1 MATPIQFGT
10 SGWRDVLGEGF
21 TFDNVRVLTQAIA
34 EHLLETEGGGK
45 KDGLRVVVASDYR
58 FLAERLT
65 AECCRVLAANGITA
79 CHLGFAP
86 TPAVAFAITDG
97 GLDGGINFT
106 ASHNPPEY
114 NGMKFSPA
122 WGGPALPET
131 TKAIEKRANAP
142 GAAAHV
148 KRIPLEE
155 ARAAKKIVDLD
166 AKAKYLARLE
176 SLVDFGALKKLKL
189 AYDPLYG
196 SGRGWLDAA
205 LSKNGVAFEMLH
217 DARDP
222 SFGGTSPDPSEKR
235 LDELRARMKATG
247 SDLGLATDG
256 DADRFGILDG
266 DGSFVQPNYVLAVL
280 FDYLVGDRKVPGGAA
295 RSVSTTHLID
305 LVGKHHGREVA
316 EYPVGFK
323 YIGKAIA
330 EGKIAIGGEESAGLS
345 IRGHVPEKDGILA
358 CLLAAEARARRGKSL
373 LRQVHELWEKVG
385 KIVSARVNVAYDPER
400 RDEVA
405 RRVKTFP
412 KEFSGRKVVR
422 VDETDGVK
430 LLLEGGAWFLVR
442 LSGTEPVMRFYAES
456 GEERDLEKLIADG
469 KKLILG

>member
-1 MATPIQFGT
+1 MAAPIQFGT

-34 EHLLETEGGGK
+34 EHLQATKEASKG
-45 KDGLRVVVASDYR
+45 VVVASDYR
-58 FLAERLT
+58 FLAERFRS
-65 AECCRVLAANGITA
+65 ECSRVFAGNGITV
-79 CHLGFAP
+79 HDLGFAP
-86 TPAVAFAITDG
+86 TPAVAFAIIDG
-97 GLDGGINFT
+97 GFGGGINFT

-131 TKAIEKRANAP
+131 TKAIEKLANAP
-142 GAAAHV
+142 GAIDRV
-148 KRIPLEE
+148 KRIPVED

-176 SLVDFGALKKLKL
+176 SLIDFGALKKLKL
-189 AYDPLYG
+189 VYDPLYG

-205 LSKNGVAFEMLH
+205 LKKNGANFEMLH
-217 DARDP
+217 DERDP
-222 SFGGTSPDPSEKR
+222 TFGGTSPDPSEKR
-235 LDELRARMKATG
+235 LDDLRARMKATG
-247 SDLGLATDG
+247 ANLGLATDG
-256 DADRFGILDG
+256 DADRFGLLDQ
-266 DGSFVQPNYVLAVL
+266 DGSFVLPNYVLAVL
-280 FDYLVGDRKVPGGAA
+280 FDYLVGDRKFAGGAA
-295 RSVSTTHLID
+295 RTVSTTHLID
-305 LVGKHHGREVA
+305 RVGKHHGREVA

-358 CLLAAEARARRGKSL
+358 CLLAAEAVARRGKPL
-373 LRQVHELWEKVG
+373 MQQVHELWEKVG
-385 KIVSARVNVAYDPER
+385 KVVSSRVNVAYDPER
-400 RDEVA
+400 RDDVA
-405 RRVKTFP
+405 KRVRAFP
-412 KEFSGRKVVR
+412 KEFSGRKVER

-456 GEERDLEKLIADG
+456 SEEKDVDKIIADG